1 MPQQTAKPDFTKQ
14 HLSRMEKLRTL
25 MHSYQN
31 SAANNNINNINN
43 NLDAVLLINPQNVRY
58 YSGFAGGESW
68 LLITGDR
75 VFLLSDGRFIAQAAA
90 EAPLAE
96 FLCRTPECDIF
107 ALLIQT
113 ALGSNCRNIAF
124 EGSALS
130 YQEWYTLHKRLQNHA
145 PGITLCDCGELANT
159 PRLIKDEYEIAC
171 LRECARIEDSAI
183 ESILPIM
190 RPGISEKEI
199 TWRLETAMRQL
210 GGEGVAFSTI
220 VASGENSAK
229 PHAIPS
235 DRLLQPGDFVTID
248 FGCRYH
254 GYRGDCTRTFAI
266 GEPSKE
272 QRAAYQLVLDA
283 QMTALSSV
291 RPGMT
296 TGEADSIA
304 RNIIAAAGMGEYFSH
319 SLGHGVGLEI
329 HEAPAVRQKGEHI
342 LTPGNII
349 TIEPGVYLPGN
360 FGLRIE
366 DSCLVTDC
374 GLEPLTHFTKELLIL
389 K

>member
-1 MPQQTAKPDFTKQ
+1 MPDFTKQ
-14 HLSRMEKLRTL
+14 HLSRINQLRTL
-25 MHSYQN
+25 MRDTQ
-31 SAANNNINNINN
+31 NNNNF
-43 NLDAVLLINPQNVRY
+43 DAVLLINPQNVRY

-68 LLITGDR
+68 LLITENN

-96 FLCRTPECDIF
+96 FLCRTPDCDIYD
-107 ALLIQT
+107 LLIQT
-113 ALGSNCRNIAF
+113 ARANNCQTIAF
-124 EGSALS
+124 EGSVLS
-130 YQEWYTLHKRLQNHA
+130 YQEWYTLHKRLQKHA
-145 PGITLCDCGELANT
+145 PGITLCDCGDLANT

-171 LRECARIEDSAI
+171 LRECARIEDAALK
-183 ESILPIM
+183 SILPIM
-190 RPGISEKEI
+190 RPGINEKEI

-235 DRLLQPGDFVTID
+235 DRLLQTGDFVTID

-266 GEPSKE
+266 GEPSAE

-283 QMTALSSV
+283 QMTAISTV

-296 TGEADSIA
+296 TGEADAIA
-304 RNIIAAAGMGEYFSH
+304 RNIIATAGMGEYFSH

-329 HEAPAVRQKGEHI
+329 HEAPAVRKRGDHI
-342 LTPGNII
+342 ITPGNII

-366 DSCLVTDC
+366 DSCLVTNS
-374 GLEPLTHFTKELLIL
+374 GLEPLTHFPKNLLIL